1 MSQLQRD
8 LFRFTPSNITNNEI
22 NGIVDFS
29 SIIDKYD
36 TYAKGNSVTGNE
48 FAFDNLQLRMYC
60 HPKGMAKNPTS
71 EYMSLFIDVLNC
83 TENDKRQLNVS
94 IALDNKVFDFARPVH
109 TFKGGQG
116 PVRWKPYSAVQKCPI
131 AHISIKFVHDPL
143 LLALHSSDTFEVQ
156 LAKVHKL
163 SELDGD
169 VTLLIK
175 LPQNNDSN
183 SNNYLYSPSKKK
195 RKLNDPYKCSVCNK
209 EFQSEHGLKIH
220 QSNKKDEAHKNYKNN
235 NDDMNDSDTG
245 LGSNDHEIKFSS
257 LILRSAS
264 KVFERMLDTNRLEKQ
279 EKRIGIEVRSVD
291 DIKAFTYFMSTN
303 MLKSDCNPWNILELA
318 HYYEMN
324 RLFQQCVDRI
334 INNITIQNFPQTI
347 NVFDK
352 FQIET
357 GYQKL
362 IQFAKQNF
370 DELKKAPGFDTIP
383 HSFKCC
389 IPCCVP
395 VLNNQ

>member
-1 MSQLQRD
+1 MSKRD
-8 LFRFTPSNITNNEI
+8 LFRLTPSHREI
-22 NGIVDFS
+22 IGILDFS

-36 TYAKGNSVTGNE
+36 TYQHKNVVMGNQFALDDLQFQVYCYPKGNS
-48 FAFDNLQLRMYC
+48 
-60 HPKGMAKNPTS
+60 TS
-71 EYMSLFIDVLNC
+71 QSGRVSLFIQALNASKQDER
-83 TENDKRQLNVS
+83 TIYVSTTRRSNERMQYELIQPVHKFMSGHGWDKRFTYSELQ
-94 IALDNKVFDFARPVH
+94 AHPVVDV
-109 TFKGGQG
+109 K
-116 PVRWKPYSAVQKCPI
+116 
-131 AHISIKFVHDPL
+131 IKFHDDSL
-143 LLALHSSDTFEVQ
+143 SASGTSDTFLEQ
-156 LAKVHKL
+156 TEKMYEL
-163 SELDGD
+163 SEMHGD
-169 VTLLIK
+169 VTLIIK
-175 LPQNNDSN
+175 LPRNNDLN

-195 RKLNDPYKCSVCNK
+195 RKLNNPYQCSVCNK
-209 EFQSEHGLKIH
+209 EFQSEHGLKVH
-220 QSNKKDEAHKNYKNN
+220 QSKKKDEAHKNYKNN

>member
-1 MSQLQRD
+1 MSQNTVTMP
-8 LFRFTPSNITNNEI
+8 RFTPSNSEMNGTVDLS
-22 NGIVDFS
+22 GIVAQ
-29 SIIDKYD
+29 YR
-36 TYAKGNSVTGNE
+36 TYKKGHVIKLNE
-48 FAFDNLQLRMYC
+48 FAFDDLQLRIHCY
-60 HPKGMAKNPTS
+60 PKGMAKNPTS
-71 EYMSLFIDVLNC
+71 KYMSLFIDVLNC

-109 TFKGGQG
+109 TFKGGFG

-143 LLALHSSDTFEVQ
+143 LHALHSSDTFEVQ

-195 RKLNDPYKCSVCNK
+195 RKLNIPYQCSVCNK
-209 EFQSEHGLKIH
+209 ESQSEHGLKIH
-220 QSNKKDEAHKNYKNN
+220 QSNKKDEAHKRYKNN
-235 NDDMNDSDTG
+235 NDDVETG
-245 LGSNDHEIKFSS
+245 LDCDGDHEIKVSS

-264 KVFERMLDTNRLEKQ
+264 KVFDRMLDTDMREKE
-279 EKRIGIEVRSVD
+279 EKRIEIEAQSVD
-291 DIKAFTYFMSTN
+291 DIKALIYFMATN
-303 MLKSDCNPWNILELA
+303 VLKDDCNPWNIIVLA

-324 RLFQQCVDRI
+324 RLVEQCVDGI
-334 INNITIQNFPQTI
+334 IKKINVQNFAQTI

-352 FQIET
+352 FRIGK
-357 GYQKL
+357 GYPKL

-370 DELKKAPGFDTIP
+370 DDLKSAPGFDTIP
-383 HSFKCC
+383 YSFTCC
-389 IPCCVP
+389 I
-395 VLNNQ
+395 LNNQ

>member
-131 AHISIKFVHDPL
+131 VRISIKFVHDPL
-143 LLALHSSDTFEVQ
+143 LPALHSSDTFEDQ
-156 LAKVHKL
+156 LAKVYKL

-169 VTLLIK
+169 VTLIIK

-220 QSNKKDEAHKNYKNN
+220 QSNKKDEAHKKHKNSN
-235 NDDMNDSDTG
+235 NDDTG
-245 LGSNDHEIKFSS
+245 LDCDEHEIKISS
-257 LILRSAS
+257 VILRSAS
-264 KVFERMLDTNRLEKQ
+264 NVFDRMLATNMREKQ
-279 EKRIGIEVRSVD
+279 EKRIEIQAESVD
-291 DIKAFTYFMSTN
+291 DIKALTYFMITN
-303 MLKSDCNPWNILELA
+303 VLKSDCNPWNIIALA

-334 INNITIQNFPQTI
+334 IDNINVQTFAQTI
-347 NVFDK
+347 HVFDK
-352 FQIET
+352 FRIVK

-362 IQFAKQNF
+362 IKFAKQNF
-370 DELKKAPGFDTIP
+370 EKLKKAPDFDTIP
-383 HSFKCC
+383 HSFTCC
-389 IPCCVP
+389 I
-395 VLNNQ
+395 LNNQ